1 MQLQNTSSPTRVN
14 NMFRLSNLIASVVED
29 KPERSLNGSIAI
41 WNFTNRCNLSCLH
54 CYSKSTLDEVDTL
67 TTEQIKKTILEMK
80 ESGIKFIIFSGGEP
94 LTRKDLF
101 EIADFCKANG
111 VITYLSSNGLYFTKS
126 NVQKI
131 VDTFNYIGISVDGDE
146 ATHDYFRGLKGAFK
160 ETIKA
165 VLLANETGAKVGIR
179 FTMTQDT
186 IGSLEYIFDLV
197 EKHNIPKI
205 YISHL
210 VYSGRGLDNLKM
222 DLSKEQRR
230 VAVEFILEKA
240 FEYYKNGREIE
251 IVTGN
256 MEQDAVLFLNRFA
269 KEYPML
275 KEKMR
280 ERLAT
285 WGGNSA
291 GRKLL
296 NINSEGDVR
305 PDPFF
310 PLTIGNIREK
320 DFDEIWQGGELLNQ
334 LRVHP
339 RKISGICDGCEQ
351 IDICNGGSRA
361 RAYAIT
367 GDLWSEDP
375 SCYLTQEERRNN

>member
-1 MQLQNTSSPTRVN
+1 
-14 NMFRLSNLIASVVED
+14 MFRLTNLISSVVEK
-29 KPERSLNGSIAI
+29 KPERVLDGAIAI

-67 TTEQIKKTILEMK
+67 TTEQIKKTILEMRD
-80 ESGIKFIIFSGGEP
+80 SGIKFIIFSGGEP

-101 EIADFCKANG
+101 EIADFCRQNG
-111 VITYLSSNGLYFTKS
+111 VITYLSSNGLYFTKG

-131 VDTFNYIGISVDGDE
+131 VDTFNYVGISIDGDE
-146 ATHDYFRGLKGAFK
+146 QTHDYFRGLKGAFK
-160 ETIKA
+160 ETLKA
-165 VLLANETGAKVGIR
+165 VQLANATGAKVGIR
-179 FTMTQDT
+179 FTITKET
-186 IGSLEYIFDLV
+186 LGSLEYIFDLV
-197 EKHNIPKI
+197 ERENIPKI

-230 VAVEFILEKA
+230 KSVEFILDKA
-240 FEYYKNGREIE
+240 FEYYKTGRDIE

-256 MEQDAVLFLNRFA
+256 MEQDAILFLNRFA
-269 KEYPML
+269 KEYPDL
-275 KEKMR
+275 KDVMR
-280 ERLAT
+280 ERLVI

-310 PLTIGNIREK
+310 PITVGNIIEQK
-320 DFDEIWQGGELLNQ
+320 FGDIWSSGELLDQ
-334 LRVHP
+334 LRIHP
-339 RKISGICDGCEQ
+339 RKYLSGICSECEQ

-361 RAYAIT
+361 RAYAIS

-375 SCYLTQEERRNN
+375 SCYLSKEERRID

>member
-1 MQLQNTSSPTRVN
+1 
-14 NMFRLSNLIASVVED
+14 MFRLSNLIASVVEE
-29 KPERSLNGSIAI
+29 KKERILDGSIAI

-67 TTEQIKKTILEMK
+67 TTDQIKKTILEMK
-80 ESGIKFIIFSGGEP
+80 ESGVKFIIFSGGEP

-101 EIADFCKANG
+101 EIAAFCKEHG
-111 VITYLSSNGLYFTKS
+111 IITYLSSNGLYFTKS
-126 NVQKI
+126 NIKKI
-131 VDTFNYIGISVDGDE
+131 TETFNYVGVSIDGDE
-146 ATHDYFRGLKGAFK
+146 ETHDYFRGLKGAFK
-160 ETIKA
+160 ETLKA

-179 FTMTQDT
+179 FTMTKDT
-186 IGSLEYIFDLV
+186 IGSLEYIFNLAQ
-197 EKHNIPKI
+197 KHNIPKI

-230 VAVEFILEKA
+230 KAVEFILDKA
-240 FEYYKNGREIE
+240 FEYYESGRDIE

-256 MEQDAVLFLNRFA
+256 MEMDAVMFLNKFSA
-269 KEYPML
+269 KYPKL
-275 KEKMR
+275 REKMR
-280 ERLAT
+280 DRLVK

-310 PLTIGNIREK
+310 PLIVGNIINQNFQ
-320 DFDEIWQGGELLNQ
+320 DIWQGGELLDK

-339 RKISGICDGCEQ
+339 RKQIDGICSTCKQ

-361 RAYAIT
+361 RAYAIS
-367 GDLWSEDP
+367 GDLWAEDP
-375 SCYLTQEERRNN
+375 SCYLTKEERENDHV

>member
-1 MQLQNTSSPTRVN
+1 
-14 NMFRLSNLIASVVED
+14 MFRLSNLISSVVED
-29 KPERSLNGSIAI
+29 KKERILDGSIAI

-80 ESGIKFIIFSGGEP
+80 ENGVKFIIFSGGEP

-101 EIADFCKANG
+101 EIADFCKEHG
-111 VITYLSSNGLYFTKS
+111 IITYLSSNGLYFTHS
-126 NVQKI
+126 NIKRI
-131 VDTFNYIGISVDGDE
+131 TDTFNYVGVSIDGDE
-146 ATHDYFRGLKGAFK
+146 ATHDYFRGLKGAFR
-160 ETIKA
+160 ETLKA

-179 FTMTQDT
+179 FTMTKDT
-186 IGSLEYIFDLV
+186 IGSLEYIFDLA

-205 YISHL
+205 YVSHL

-230 VAVEFILEKA
+230 KAVAFILDKA
-240 FEYYKNGREIE
+240 FEYYETGRDIE

-256 MEQDAVLFLNRFA
+256 MEMDAVMFLNKFA
-269 KEYPML
+269 QKYPHL
-275 KEKMR
+275 KDKMR
-280 ERLAT
+280 ERLVK

-310 PLTIGNIREK
+310 PLIVGNIINQNFSDIWK
-320 DFDEIWQGGELLNQ
+320 GGKILDE
-334 LRVHP
+334 LRIHP
-339 RKISGICDGCEQ
+339 RKQISGICHECKQ

-375 SCYLTQEERRNN
+375 SCYLTKEEREGK

>member
-1 MQLQNTSSPTRVN
+1 
-14 NMFRLSNLIASVVED
+14 MFRLSNLISSVIED
-29 KPERSLNGSIAI
+29 KKERSLDGSIAI

-67 TTEQIKKTILEMK
+67 TTPQIKKTILQMK
-80 ESGIKFIIFSGGEP
+80 ENGVKFIIFSGGEP

-101 EIADFCKANG
+101 EIAEFCKENG
-111 VITYLSSNGLYFTKS
+111 IITYLSSNGLYFTKS
-126 NVQKI
+126 NIKKI
-131 VDTFNYIGISVDGDE
+131 TDTFNYVGVSIDGDKK
-146 ATHDYFRGLKGAFK
+146 THDYFRGLKGAFD
-160 ETIKA
+160 ETLKA

-179 FTMTQDT
+179 FTMTKDT
-186 IGSLEYIFDLV
+186 INSLEYIFNLA

-205 YISHL
+205 YVSHL
-210 VYSGRGLDNLKM
+210 VYSGRGLDNLNM
-222 DLSKEQRR
+222 DLTKEERR
-230 VAVEFILEKA
+230 KAVEFILDKA
-240 FEYYKNGREIE
+240 FYYYENNIDIE

-256 MEQDAVLFLNRFA
+256 MEMDAVLFLNKFSS
-269 KEYPML
+269 KYPHL
-275 KEKMR
+275 KDKMR
-280 ERLAT
+280 KRLVK

-310 PLTIGNIREK
+310 PVTVGNIIEQ
-320 DFDEIWQGGELLNQ
+320 DFSDIWQNGELLDK

-339 RKISGICDGCEQ
+339 RNQIKGICSECKQ

-361 RAYAIT
+361 RAYAVS
-367 GDLWSEDP
+367 GDLWEQDP
-375 SCYLTQEERRNN
+375 SCYLIKDERENI

>member
-1 MQLQNTSSPTRVN
+1 
-14 NMFRLSNLIASVVED
+14 MFRLSNLISSVIEG
-29 KPERSLNGSIAI
+29 KKERILNGSIAI
-41 WNFTNRCNLSCLH
+41 WNFTNRCNLSCMH

-80 ESGIKFIIFSGGEP
+80 ENGVKFIIFSGGEP

-101 EIADFCKANG
+101 EIADFCRDNG
-111 VITYLSSNGLYFTKS
+111 IITYLSSNGLYFTKS
-126 NVQKI
+126 NVQRI
-131 VDTFNYIGISVDGDE
+131 VDTFNYVGVSIDGDE
-146 ATHDYFRGLKGAFK
+146 PTHDHFRGLKGAFR
-160 ETIKA
+160 ETLKA
-165 VLLANETGAKVGIR
+165 VQLANSTGAKVGIR
-179 FTMTQDT
+179 FTITKET
-186 IGSLEYIFDLV
+186 IDSLEYIFELA
-197 EKHNIPKI
+197 EKENIPKI

-222 DLSKEQRR
+222 DLTKEQRR
-230 VAVEFILEKA
+230 KSVEFILKKA
-240 FEYYKNGREIE
+240 FEYYDTGRDIE

-256 MEQDAVLFLNRFA
+256 MEMDAILFLNEFA
-269 KEYPML
+269 SRYPEL
-275 KEKMR
+275 KDTMR
-280 ERLAT
+280 KRLVT

-310 PLTIGNIREK
+310 PLIVGNIINQ
-320 DFDEIWQGGELLNQ
+320 DFGDIWQKGDLLDK

-339 RKISGICDGCEQ
+339 REISGICADCEQ

-375 SCYLTQEERRNN
+375 SCYLSQEERKNNDTK

>member
-1 MQLQNTSSPTRVN
+1 
-14 NMFRLSNLIASVVED
+14 MFRLSNLISSVVEN
-29 KPERSLNGSIAI
+29 KPSRSLDGAIAI

-67 TTEQIKKTILEMK
+67 TTKQIRKTILQMK
-80 ESGIKFIIFSGGEP
+80 DNGVKFIIFSGGEP

-101 EIADFCKANG
+101 EIADFCKESG
-111 VITYLSSNGLYFTKS
+111 IITYLSSNGLYFTKG

-131 VDTFNYIGISVDGDE
+131 VDTFNYVGISIDGDE
-146 ATHDYFRGLKGAFK
+146 ETHDHFRGLKGAFK
-160 ETIKA
+160 ETLKA
-165 VLLANETGAKVGIR
+165 VLLANSTGAKVGIR
-179 FTMTQDT
+179 FTITKET
-186 IGSLEYIFDLV
+186 VNSLKYIFDLV

-222 DLSKEQRR
+222 DLTKEQRR
-230 VAVEFILEKA
+230 ESVEFILNKA
-240 FEYYKNGREIE
+240 FEYYETGRDIE

-256 MEQDAVLFLNRFA
+256 MEQDAILFLNKFG
-269 KEYPML
+269 KKYPDL
-275 KEKMR
+275 KNNMR
-280 ERLAT
+280 ERLVK

-291 GRKLL
+291 GRNLL

-310 PLTIGNIREK
+310 PLTVGNIIKE
-320 DFDEIWQGGELLNQ
+320 DFGNIWKSGELLDQ
-334 LRVHP
+334 LRIHP
-339 RKISGICDGCEQ
+339 RKQISGICSECEQ

-375 SCYLTQEERRNN
+375 SCYLTKEERRKN